1 MAQPDVCDGCRHA
14 HTCKE
19 VYGRLGSAEGP
30 SVASKVVVAFLL
42 PMVMFVVALGGFGGL
57 LEDIVAN
64 PYQTPLALVLALST
78 TAALMLVVRIL
89 VRSHRRK

>member
-1 MAQPDVCDGCRHA
+1 MAQPDVCDSCRHA

-30 SVASKVVVAFLL
+30 SVASKVVIAFLL
-42 PMVMFVVALGGFGGL
+42 PMVMFVVALGAFGGL
-57 LEDIVAN
+57 LDDIVAQ
-64 PYQTPLALVLALST
+64 PYQTPLTLVLALATS
-78 TAALMLVVRIL
+78 AALMLVARLL